1 MKLSEINKKIQIDL
15 SDSERAMGSFYITDQ
30 DKEKY
35 FPTKIED
42 DIGLR
47 EIVEINEKDTANI
60 IIYNGLTG
68 AFLDVLT
75 RKGNIFNAFKAFER
89 DLGNFKAFIKY
100 VYLVNPCTQV
110 YVCGIPN
117 ILGIGLFRKINKK
130 AKKECFNYPNVT
142 YVDSVKTKFIYSKEG
157 KKYIDIHYDDE
168 EYIKMNINVFKS
180 ISDNY
185 IKNNLFIEFD
195 NIIRKYAENI
205 ETNCD
210 DYAVVLHELTSK
222 YRNILSYRSNNDLIK
237 IYNELIKFY
246 KSRYPFDYYYT
257 PKEIIIGYLKLRK
270 DLLNVEKLIT

>member
-1 MKLSEINKKIQIDL
+1 
-15 SDSERAMGSFYITDQ
+15 
-30 DKEKY
+30 
-35 FPTKIED
+35 
-42 DIGLR
+42 
-47 EIVEINEKDTANI
+47 
-60 IIYNGLTG
+60 
-68 AFLDVLT
+68 
-75 RKGNIFNAFKAFER
+75 
-89 DLGNFKAFIKY
+89 
-100 VYLVNPCTQV
+100 
-110 YVCGIPN
+110 
-117 ILGIGLFRKINKK
+117 
-130 AKKECFNYPNVT
+130 
-142 YVDSVKTKFIYSKEG
+142 
-157 KKYIDIHYDDE
+157 
-168 EYIKMNINVFKS
+168 MNINVFKS

>member
-30 DKEKY
+30 DKKKY
-35 FPTKIED
+35 FPTEIEY

-47 EIVEINEKDTANI
+47 DIVEVNEKDTANI

-68 AFLDVLT
+68 AFLDILT

-89 DLGNFKAFIKY
+89 DLDNFKAFIKY
-100 VYLVNPCTQV
+100 VYLVNPSTQV

-142 YVDSVKTKFIYSKEG
+142 YVDSVRTKFFYSKEG

-168 EYIKMNINVFKS
+168 EYVKMNINVFKS

-195 NIIRKYAENI
+195 NIIRKYSENL
-205 ETNCD
+205 ETSCD

-222 YRNILSYRSNNDLIK
+222 YKNIFSYKSNNDLIK
-237 IYNELIKFY
+237 IYNDLIKFY

-270 DLLNVEKLIT
+270 DLLNIKKLIT